1 MEKELFQSTLLEKAK
16 AANNNAQIDNLSTR
30 SIEEIVNLFH
40 PQFED
45 DAKITD
51 DSWLIPVQMIKTLS
65 GQLRHDTSAGIND
78 FKTKFAAEQ
87 KTTQEK
93 AIADAIAAAKA
104 QWEKDNA
111 PKQQQQQPQQQQPD
125 EKTLDEK
132 IAEAIAKATA
142 GLTGEDGAIGK
153 LSKQF
158 SDYLTQ
164 QAAREKAATEADIR
178 SQVREYLLGR
188 GVEEDD
194 FALEYTLEKLVV
206 GDNPDL
212 SALKTKAEKDYETYY
227 KKIHKGEGAK
237 PFSGGGG
244 STADS
249 VVKEIEAWSK
259 QRQATVDAEAEAA
272 KTLEGFIY
280 K

>member
-16 AANNNAQIDNLSTR
+16 AANNNAQIDNLSERT
-30 SIEEIVNLFH
+30 INEVVTLFH

-45 DAKITD
+45 DTKITD
-51 DSWLIPVQMIKTLS
+51 DSWTLPVQMIKTLS

-78 FKTKFAAEQ
+78 FKSKFEAEQ
-87 KTTQEK
+87 KAAQEK
-93 AIADAIAAAKA
+93 AIADAIAAAKT
-104 QWEKDNA
+104 QWEQEHNTPPTSQA
-111 PKQQQQQPQQQQPD
+111 NPQQPT

-132 IAEAIAKATA
+132 IAEAVAKATA

-164 QAAREKAATEADIR
+164 QAAKEKAATEADIR
-178 SQVREYLLGR
+178 SQVRDYLLER

-206 GDNPDL
+206 GENPDL
-212 SALKTKAEKDYETYY
+212 SALKTKAEKDYEANY

-237 PFSGGGG
+237 PFAGNGG
-244 STADS
+244 ANQNS
-249 VVKEIEAWSK
+249 VVKDIEAWSK
-259 QRQATVDAEAEAA
+259 KRQAGVDAEAEAA
-272 KTLEGFIY
+272 KVLEQHIF